1 MNIIFNGTGQ
11 DPKAYLNKDRETTG
25 YRKAD
30 STREVRQATFALD
43 ISGTVTDNSAYA
55 GHGRTAEEVMQKA
68 GMEDI
73 TARRNYMAVMSN
85 SMSDEDFAKLQKEGF
100 HPGSTEIDTVVT
112 IVDEIKA
119 ALLKGGTQ
127 IVGYTDTIDSDSL
140 ARITGSESFA
150 RELQKQ
156 FAAQDIPLTEE
167 NIEETVKTYEQL
179 SSVSG
184 LNEDTKRYM
193 VENGLDITPEN
204 IYFAIHAG
212 AAGSGRTG
220 QGYYRAG
227 DMDGYYVKKPETVQ
241 YDSLMPQI
249 EQVIKESG
257 LSIDEKS
264 ISDAKWLIEKGVPF
278 NKDNLTK
285 LHELEKMAFPV
296 SEKDFLKAAAIA
308 ISDGKAVR
316 NADLTAEESFLQ
328 QAVRIEESTKELT
341 DQDAD
346 RILVA
351 ELPFQLKNL
360 FAVHAESTGSEET
373 ADQIGSDPLQEAGM
387 SADRLQARKYLEE
400 VRLSMTVSANLKL
413 LRSGFQIETAP
424 MEELIRKL
432 SEAGSQVDRELTGE
446 TDPAGAQEKAGWYR
460 ESLRAAESI
469 RKAPAAVAAQI
480 ETATTLEEAAQK
492 SRDVR
497 ISMEKAG
504 EKYEELMTAPRKD
517 LGDSI
522 KKAFQNVDDILADM
536 GKELTEENRKTIRIL
551 GYNSMDMTEKNFEKI
566 RASEKLLQNITEN
579 LKPGE
584 VLSMIREGVN
594 PLTMTLEELDSYLAE
609 QEQTPEEELASYSEF
624 LYRLDQKK
632 EISEEE
638 RDAYIGIYRL
648 FRQIEKGDDAALGA
662 VADTGRAQTLENL
675 LSAVRTAKKK
685 HMDYQIGDEK
695 GVATAGDFTG
705 SIIAQIER
713 GFIHTRKEMQ
723 QAFADMA
730 DSGAGNPEA
739 GMSGKAS
746 QAGQTEG
753 TDSQAA
759 ESMAEDFRMAAASEE
774 EIFRYLSDNGQPVT
788 ADNLLAA
795 GEILRSPE
803 EVFRNI
809 IGFGSGDKT
818 SGRAQKTAADR
829 ESREPS
835 GEADTDG
842 IDMESLGE
850 SVLSG
855 LTGQEEAQQAYE
867 ELTEALTARIEN
879 LAFTD
884 TADTLDVRYLNSLCK
899 QVGFLQSMA
908 KEENYTLPLQIDGE
922 LTAVNLT
929 MIHKDGAESK
939 VTISLETEALGKN
952 VAEFSFGKK
961 GLAGCSIS
969 QEKETTEKLSGESD
983 RFYQMLSEEEIQ
995 AGDIHFVT
1003 EETLDPATYTLKA
1016 GSGKEKGQTDA
1027 ALYRVAKTY
1036 ISFIRQISRK
1046 ETE

>member
-30 STREVRQATFALD
+30 STREVRSAGFALD

-100 HPGSTEIDTVVT
+100 HPGSTEIDTVVS

-127 IVGYTDTIDSDSL
+127 VIGYTDTIDSDSL

-150 RELQKQ
+150 RELQRQ
-156 FAAQDIPLTEE
+156 FTEQDIPLTEE

-179 SSVSG
+179 STVSG
-184 LNEDTKRYM
+184 LDEDTRRYL
-193 VENGLDITPEN
+193 VENQLDITPEN

-212 AAGSGRTG
+212 ASGRGRTG

-227 DMDGYYVKKPETVQ
+227 EMDGYYVKKPETIQ
-241 YDSLMPQI
+241 YENLMPQI
-249 EQVIKESG
+249 EQVIKEAG
-257 LSIDEKS
+257 LSVDEKS
-264 ISDAKWLIEKGVPF
+264 ISDAKWLIEKGIPF
-278 NKDNLTK
+278 HTDSLTK
-285 LHELEKMAFPV
+285 LHELEEMTFPV
-296 SEKDFLKAAAIA
+296 SEEDFLKVAAIA
-308 ISDGKAVR
+308 IADGKAVR
-316 NADLTAEESFLQ
+316 NADLTAEESLLQ

-360 FAVHAESTGSEET
+360 FAIHEGN
-373 ADQIGSDPLQEAGM
+373 IGLQEQTGGDSRDLLMGTGM

-400 VRLSMTVSANLKL
+400 VRLSMTVNANLKL

-424 MEELIRKL
+424 MEDLIRRL
-432 SEAGSQVDRELTGE
+432 SEAGEQVDRELTGE
-446 TDPAGAQEKAGWYR
+446 TDPARAQEKAGWYR
-460 ESLRAAESI
+460 ASLQAAESLR
-469 RKAPAAVAAQI
+469 RAPAAVAAQI
-480 ETATTLEEAAQK
+480 GTADTLEEAAQK
-492 SRDVR
+492 SIDVR
-497 ISMEKAG
+497 ISMERAG

-566 RASEKLLQNITEN
+566 RASEKLLRNITDN
-579 LKPGE
+579 LRPGE
-584 VLSMIREGVN
+584 VLSMIRKGVN
-594 PLTMTLEELDSYLAE
+594 PLTMTLEELDTYLTG
-609 QEQTPEEELASYSEF
+609 QEQMPEEEFTSYSEF
-624 LYRLDQKK
+624 LYHLDQKK
-632 EISEEE
+632 GISEDE

-648 FRQIEKGDDAALGA
+648 FRQIEKGDGAALGA

-695 GVATAGDFTG
+695 GIATAGDFTD

-723 QAFADMA
+723 QAFADAAGNA
-730 DSGAGNPEA
+730 DS
-739 GMSGKAS
+739 
-746 QAGQTEG
+746 QAETNK
-753 TDSQAA
+753 AA
-759 ESMAEDFRMAAASEE
+759 ESMAEGFRMAAASEE
-774 EIFRYLSDNGQPVT
+774 EIFQYLSDNGQPIT

-795 GEILRSPE
+795 GELLRTPAE
-803 EVFRNI
+803 LFQGIRD
-809 IGFGSGDKT
+809 FGRGTQT
-818 SGRAQKTAADR
+818 SGKAEKDLTDR
-829 ESREPS
+829 TVKEPS
-835 GEADTDG
+835 GEGTAG
-842 IDMESLGE
+842 IDVESLGE
-850 SVLSG
+850 ETLSG
-855 LTGQEEAQQAYE
+855 FTSQESAGKAYDNLTDVFSMQLER
-867 ELTEALTARIEN
+867 LALE
-879 LAFTD
+879 D
-884 TADTLDVRYLNSLCK
+884 TTDTLDVRYLNSLYK
-899 QVGFLQSMA
+899 QVGFLRSMA

-929 MIHKDGAESK
+929 MIHKEGKESK
-939 VTISLETEALGKN
+939 VMISLETEALGKN
-952 VAEFSFGKK
+952 VAEFSFGKT
-961 GLAGCSIS
+961 GLTGCSIS
-969 QEKETTEKLSGESD
+969 QEKETAEKLSGEVSIF
-983 RFYQMLSEEEIQ
+983 RQMLSKEEIP
-995 AGDIHFVT
+995 AGDIRFIT
-1003 EETLDPATYTLKA
+1003 EETVDPAAYSLKA

-1046 ETE
+1046 ESE

>member
-11 DPKAYLNKDRETTG
+11 EPRTYLNTDRETTG

-30 STREVRQATFALD
+30 NTREVRSATFALD

-85 SMSDEDFAKLQKEGF
+85 SMSDEDFAKLQEEGF

-112 IVDEIKA
+112 IVDKIKA

-127 IVGYTDTIDSDSL
+127 VVGYTDTIDSDSL

-156 FAAQDIPLTEE
+156 FAEQDIPLTEE
-167 NIEETVKTYEQL
+167 NIEDTVKTYEQL

-184 LNEDTKRYM
+184 LNEDTMRYL
-193 VENGLDITPEN
+193 VENQLDITPEN

-227 DMDGYYVKKPETVQ
+227 EMDGYYVKKPETVQ
-241 YDSLMPQI
+241 YESLMPQI
-249 EQVIKESG
+249 EQVIQEAG
-257 LSIDEKS
+257 LFVDEKS
-264 ISDAKWLIEKGVPF
+264 ISDAKWLIEKGIPF
-278 NKDNLTK
+278 NTDNLIK
-285 LHELEKMAFPV
+285 LQELEEMTFPV
-296 SEKDFLKAAAIA
+296 SEEDFLKAAAIA

-316 NADLTAEESFLQ
+316 NADLTAEESLLQ

-346 RILVA
+346 RILVS

-360 FAVHAESTGSEET
+360 FAVHEENAGSEKKT
-373 ADQIGSDPLQEAGM
+373 DQSGDFLTGTGM
-387 SADRLQARKYLEE
+387 GADRLQARKYLEE

-424 MEELIRKL
+424 MEELIRRL
-432 SEAGSQVDRELTGE
+432 SEAEVQIGRELTGE
-446 TDPAGAQEKAGWYR
+446 IDPARAQEKAGWYTDFLQAA
-460 ESLRAAESI
+460 ESLR
-469 RKAPAAVAAQI
+469 RAPAAVAAQI
-480 ETATTLEEAAQK
+480 ETTDTLEETAQK

-536 GKELTEENRKTIRIL
+536 GKELTEANRKTVRIL

-566 RASEKLLQNITEN
+566 RTSERLLQNITEN
-579 LKPGE
+579 LRPGE
-584 VLSMIREGVN
+584 VLSMIRKGVN
-594 PLTMTLEELDSYLAE
+594 PLIMTLEELDAYLTE
-609 QEQTPEEELASYSEF
+609 QEQTPEEELTSYSEF

-632 EISEEE
+632 EIGEDE

-685 HMDYQIGDEK
+685 HMDYKIGDGK
-695 GVATAGDFTG
+695 GVATAGDFTD

-723 QAFADMA
+723 QAFADTA
-730 DSGAGNPEA
+730 D
-739 GMSGKAS
+739 K
-746 QAGQTEG
+746 
-753 TDSQAA
+753 AA
-759 ESMAEDFRMAAASEE
+759 ESMAEDFRMAATSEE
-774 EIFRYLSDNGQPVT
+774 ELFRYLSDNGQPVT

-795 GEILRSPE
+795 GETLHSPE
-803 EVFRNI
+803 TLFRNI
-809 IGFGSGDKT
+809 KGFESGNRT
-818 SGRAQKTAADR
+818 SGKAEKKHTDSTAEAS
-829 ESREPS
+829 E
-835 GEADTDG
+835 EADLEG
-842 IDMESLGE
+842 MDMEGLGE
-850 SVLSG
+850 SVLSC
-855 LTGQEEAQQAYE
+855 LTDQEEAQQAYE
-867 ELTEALTARIEN
+867 GLAEALTAQIEN

-884 TADTLDVRYLNSLCK
+884 AADALDVRYLNSLCK

-908 KEENYTLPLQIDGE
+908 REENYTLPLQIDGE

-929 MIHKDGAESK
+929 MIHRAGSESK

-952 VAEFSFGKK
+952 VAEFSFGKT
-961 GLAGCSIS
+961 GLTGCSIS
-969 QEKETTEKLSGESD
+969 QEKQAAEKLSGEASIF
-983 RFYQMLSEEEIQ
+983 REMLSEEEIP

-1003 EETLDPATYTLKA
+1003 EETLDPAAYTLKA
-1016 GSGKEKGQTDA
+1016 GSGREKGQTDA

-1046 ETE
+1046 ESE

>member
-11 DPKAYLNKDRETTG
+11 EPRTYLNTDRETTG

-30 STREVRQATFALD
+30 NTREVRSATFALD

-85 SMSDEDFAKLQKEGF
+85 SMSDEDFAKLQEEGF

-112 IVDEIKA
+112 IVDKIKA

-127 IVGYTDTIDSDSL
+127 VVGYTDTIDSDSL

-156 FAAQDIPLTEE
+156 FAEQDIPLTEE
-167 NIEETVKTYEQL
+167 NIEDTVKTYEQL

-184 LNEDTKRYM
+184 LNEDTMRYL
-193 VENGLDITPEN
+193 VENQLDITPEN

-227 DMDGYYVKKPETVQ
+227 EMDGYYVKKPETVQ
-241 YDSLMPQI
+241 YESLMPQI
-249 EQVIKESG
+249 EQVIQEAG
-257 LSIDEKS
+257 LSVDEKS
-264 ISDAKWLIEKGVPF
+264 ISDAKWLIEKGIPF
-278 NKDNLTK
+278 NTDNLIK
-285 LHELEKMAFPV
+285 LQELEEMTFPV
-296 SEKDFLKAAAIA
+296 SEEDFLKAAAIA

-316 NADLTAEESFLQ
+316 NADLTAEESLLQ

-346 RILVA
+346 RILVS

-360 FAVHAESTGSEET
+360 FAVHEENAGSEKKT
-373 ADQIGSDPLQEAGM
+373 DQSGDFLTGTGM
-387 SADRLQARKYLEE
+387 GADRLQARKYLEE

-424 MEELIRKL
+424 MEELIRRL
-432 SEAGSQVDRELTGE
+432 SEAEVQIGRELTGE
-446 TDPAGAQEKAGWYR
+446 IDPARAQEKAGWYTDFLQAA
-460 ESLRAAESI
+460 ESLR
-469 RKAPAAVAAQI
+469 RAPAAVAAQI
-480 ETATTLEEAAQK
+480 ETTDTLEETAQK

-536 GKELTEENRKTIRIL
+536 GKELTEANRKTVRIL

-566 RASEKLLQNITEN
+566 RTSERLLQNITEN
-579 LKPGE
+579 LRPGE
-584 VLSMIREGVN
+584 VLSMIRKGVN
-594 PLTMTLEELDSYLAE
+594 PLIMTLEELDAYLTE
-609 QEQTPEEELASYSEF
+609 QEQTPEEELTSYSEF

-632 EISEEE
+632 EIGEDE

-685 HMDYQIGDEK
+685 HMDYKIGDGK
-695 GVATAGDFTG
+695 GVATAGDFTD

-723 QAFADMA
+723 QAFADTA
-730 DSGAGNPEA
+730 D
-739 GMSGKAS
+739 K
-746 QAGQTEG
+746 
-753 TDSQAA
+753 AA
-759 ESMAEDFRMAAASEE
+759 ESMAEDFRMAATSEE
-774 EIFRYLSDNGQPVT
+774 ELFRYLSDNGQPVT

-795 GEILRSPE
+795 GETLHSPE
-803 EVFRNI
+803 TLFRNI
-809 IGFGSGDKT
+809 KGFESGNRT
-818 SGRAQKTAADR
+818 SGKAEKKHTDSTAEAS
-829 ESREPS
+829 E
-835 GEADTDG
+835 EADLEG
-842 IDMESLGE
+842 MDMEGLGE
-850 SVLSG
+850 SVLSC
-855 LTGQEEAQQAYE
+855 LTDQEEAQQAYE
-867 ELTEALTARIEN
+867 GLAEALTAQIEN

-884 TADTLDVRYLNSLCK
+884 AADALDVRYLNSLCK

-908 KEENYTLPLQIDGE
+908 REENYTLPLQIDGE

-929 MIHKDGAESK
+929 MIHRAGSESK

-952 VAEFSFGKK
+952 VAEFSFGKT
-961 GLAGCSIS
+961 GLTGCSIS
-969 QEKETTEKLSGESD
+969 QEKQAAEKLSGEASLF
-983 RFYQMLSEEEIQ
+983 REMLSEEEIP

-1003 EETLDPATYTLKA
+1003 EETLDPAAYTLKA
-1016 GSGKEKGQTDA
+1016 GSGREKGQTDA

-1046 ETE
+1046 ESE

>member
-30 STREVRQATFALD
+30 GTREVRSAGFALD

-127 IVGYTDTIDSDSL
+127 VVGYTDTIDSDSL

-156 FAAQDIPLTEE
+156 FAAQDIALTEE

-212 AAGSGRTG
+212 AAGSDRTG

-285 LHELEKMAFPV
+285 LHELEEMAFPV

-373 ADQIGSDPLQEAGM
+373 ADQTGSDPLQEAGM

-624 LYRLDQKK
+624 LYHLDQKK

-774 EIFRYLSDNGQPVT
+774 ELFQYLSDNGQPVT

-795 GEILRSPE
+795 GEILRSPAE
-803 EVFRNI
+803 LFRNI
-809 IGFGSGDKT
+809 KGFGSDKA
-818 SGRAQKTAADR
+818 SGKVQKTDTDR
-829 ESREPS
+829 EVREPS
-835 GEADTDG
+835 GGDTAGSDVV
-842 IDMESLGE
+842 ESLGE
-850 SVLSG
+850 ETLSG
-855 LTGQEEAQQAYE
+855 FTTQENADRAYDNLTDV
-867 ELTEALTARIEN
+867 LTTQLER

-884 TADTLDVRYLNSLCK
+884 TTDTLDVRYLNSLCK

-983 RFYQMLSEEEIQ
+983 RFYRMLSEEEIQ